1 MTYRIRPNM
10 PALGKR
16 GYGKQIPALKK
27 WLAEEAD
34 GAEIARATARAETYE
49 VPMIDEPLEPDDFLV
64 ETEAAEG
71 FACAEDSGYLTELDT
86 ALSDELVDEGLAREI
101 VRSVQ
106 DARKQAGLEVSDR
119 ISLGVSGSAGVAR
132 ALAAHRDYIMSETL
146 ATEWVVDQPDSL
158 FTIERELGEEKWT
171 VEFSKA

>member
-1 MTYRIRPNM
+1 M

-34 GAEIARATARAETYE
+34 GAEIARATARAETYA
-49 VPMIDEPLEPDDFLV
+49 VPMIDEPLEPSDFLV

-71 FACAEDSGYLTELDT
+71 YACAEEAGYLVEIDT
-86 ALSDELVDEGLAREI
+86 ALDDELIDEGVAREI
-101 VRSVQ
+101 VRSIQ

-119 ISLGVSGSAGVAR
+119 IVLGVSGSEGVR
-132 ALAAHRDYIMSETL
+132 KALGVHRDYVMAETL
-146 ATEWVVDQPDSL
+146 ATEWAVGQDDALYSA
-158 FTIERELGEEKWT
+158 ERELGELEWSI
-171 VEFSKA
+171 EFKKA